1 MIQIDV
7 AVCDDEPFVAKT
19 ISEVAQKELSRHGFQ
34 ARIENVNDALSLAR
48 ELKEQGFDL
57 ILLDIE
63 MPLVDGIEFSRMLRG
78 KGDRTELV
86 FVSNAED
93 RVFESLPVRP
103 LYFVRKSHFADDMTE
118 AINAFSKSWKDRK
131 QDRMVSF
138 ATAHAQGTFSVDDI
152 LYIEARRRLMIIHM
166 ATGHTAEVTA
176 TLEDMADELAPYGFY
191 RVHKGFIVNF
201 AHVEQMS
208 SKGIA
213 IGGDLIPISRGTI
226 QDIRLAY
233 MDFLSKKNVV
243 IL

>member
-34 ARIENVNDALSLAR
+34 ARIEIVHDTLSLAQ

-57 ILLDIE
+57 MLLDIE

-78 KGDRTELV
+78 RGDRTELV

-103 LYFVRKSHFADDMTE
+103 LYFVRKSHFADDMKE
-118 AINAFSKSWKDRK
+118 AINAFAKSWKDRK
-131 QDRMVSF
+131 QNRMVSF

-152 LYIEARRRLMIIHM
+152 LYIEARRRQKIIHM

-208 SKGIA
+208 SKGISV
-213 IGGDLIPISRGTI
+213 GGDLIPISRGTI

-233 MDFLSKKNVV
+233 MDFLSKKNAV

>member
-19 ISEVAQKELSRHGFQ
+19 ISEVAQKELARHGFQ
-34 ARIENVNDALSLAR
+34 ARIEIVPDALSLASK
-48 ELKEQGFDL
+48 LKEQGFDL
-57 ILLDIE
+57 MLLDIE

-103 LYFVRKSHFADDMTE
+103 LYFVRKSHFTDDMTE

-152 LYIEARRRLMIIHM
+152 LYIEARRRQKIIHM

-233 MDFLSKKNVV
+233 MDFLSKKNAV

>member
-34 ARIENVNDALSLAR
+34 ARIEIVNDALSLAR

-152 LYIEARRRLMIIHM
+152 LYIEARRRLKIIHM

-176 TLEDMADELAPYGFY
+176 TLEHMADELAPYGFY

-233 MDFLSKKNVV
+233 MDFLSKKNAV

>member
-34 ARIENVNDALSLAR
+34 ARIEIVHDALSLAQ

-57 ILLDIE
+57 MLLDIE

-103 LYFVRKSHFADDMTE
+103 LYFVRKSHFADDMKE
-118 AINAFSKSWKDRK
+118 AINAFAKSWKDRK

-152 LYIEARRRLMIIHM
+152 LYIEARRRQKIIHM

-233 MDFLSKKNVV
+233 MDFLSKKNAV

>member
-7 AVCDDEPFVAKT
+7 AVCDDESFVAKT

-34 ARIENVNDALSLAR
+34 ARIEIVHDALTLAR

-57 ILLDIE
+57 MLLDIE
-63 MPLVDGIEFSRMLRG
+63 MPLVDGIEFSRMLRE

-118 AINAFSKSWKDRK
+118 AINAFAKSWKDRK

-152 LYIEARRRLMIIHM
+152 LYIEARRRQKIIHM

-176 TLEDMADELAPYGFY
+176 TLEDMADELASYGFY

-208 SKGIA
+208 SKGISV
-213 IGGDLIPISRGTI
+213 GGDLIPISRGTI

-233 MDFLSKKNVV
+233 MDFLSKKNAV